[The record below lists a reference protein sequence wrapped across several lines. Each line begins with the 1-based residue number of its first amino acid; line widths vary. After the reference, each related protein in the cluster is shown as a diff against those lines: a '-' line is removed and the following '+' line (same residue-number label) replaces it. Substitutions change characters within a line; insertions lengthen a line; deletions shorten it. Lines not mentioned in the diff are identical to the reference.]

1 LNDTL
6 ENLKFLRNEFSI
18 SSAQQSGYITDCQ
31 LSEAHILCV
40 NANWQFEG
48 EENKRI
54 PKICP
59 LNAALDSPI
68 ITEELQ
74 CFEKNYPGGNR
85 NSRPLS

>member
-6 ENLKFLRNEFSI
+6 ENLKFLRNEFNI
-18 SSAQQSGYITDCQ
+18 SSAQQSGFITD
-31 LSEAHILCV
+31 LLEAHILCV
-40 NANWQFEG
+40 NANWHCEG

-68 ITEELQ
+68 ITEEFQ
-74 CFEKNYPGGNR
+74 CFEKIYPGGNR